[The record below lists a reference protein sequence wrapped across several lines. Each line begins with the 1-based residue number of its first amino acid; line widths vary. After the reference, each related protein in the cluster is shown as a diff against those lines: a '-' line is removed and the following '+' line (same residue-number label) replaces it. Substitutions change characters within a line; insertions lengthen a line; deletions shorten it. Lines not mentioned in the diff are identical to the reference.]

1 MKRSA
6 LNLTNL
12 TGLLM
17 IVLSVTRVA
26 VASEFPAL
34 RDCTDPQL
42 QRDLERTLVTH
53 GLAHAVERKQLS
65 LVLVDINDLSHPR
78 LAAVNGDRMIYAASV
93 PKIAILLG
101 AFVEIEAGRMQLDDS
116 TRNTLIQMIRHSSNE
131 AASDMWHRIGE
142 ARVADILQSIRYRL
156 YDPTQNGGLWV
167 GKEYGKARAWK
178 RDPLYNISHGANAM
192 QVARFYYLLE
202 TGRLVS
208 EPLTQ
213 EMKEILS
220 KPAIRH
226 KFVKGLEARPNTTIY
241 RKSGTWRHWHADSAL
256 IETAKHKFIAV
267 GLAAHA
273 DGGKWLEQLIVPM
286 HDLIVP
292 QLMTRQKSAPH

>member
-1 MKRSA
+1 MRHSEPT
-6 LNLTNL
+6 LTAL

-17 IVLSVTRVA
+17 ILLSATQVA

-34 RDCTDPQL
+34 RNRTDPQL
-42 QRDLERTLVTH
+42 QRDLKSTVEDQ

-65 LVLVDINDLSHPR
+65 LVLVDITDLSHPR
-78 LAAVNGDRMIYAASV
+78 LAAVNRDRMFYAASV

-131 AASDMWHRIGE
+131 AASNMLHRIGE

-178 RDPLYNISHGANAM
+178 RDPLHNISHGATAM

-208 EPLTQ
+208 KPLTK

-226 KFVKGLEARPNTTIY
+226 KFVKGLETRPNATIY

-267 GLAAHA
+267 GLAAHV

-286 HDLIVP
+286 HDLIAS
-292 QLMTRQKSAPH
+292 QLMTRQKPAPH